1 MNRLKEGTLSMI
13 YTHSEKITSPSLSAS
28 AIHQNIFKTS
38 EKPSHSFY
46 AIHPDSRHYK
56 SFVLDRQR
64 VRKALGLET
73 EFHFARAPKRYLN
86 SWQPFDIN
94 FENLGASIRVAMPDI
109 MVRNGRLFLSLAAYE
124 VLSPIIAEHGEF
136 LPITYEG
143 NNGFIFNVLSV
154 VEDIFETDKNL
165 SDKNE
170 LGEVKSLYFRNNKIN
185 KMALFRTATDGYLEI
200 YCGEALKNTIEKNQL
215 KGITFNNNTENIYPS
230 H

>member
-1 MNRLKEGTLSMI
+1 M
-13 YTHSEKITSPSLSAS
+13 THLHTEKITCSPSSAS
-28 AIHQNIFKTS
+28 AIHHSTFKTS

-64 VRKALGLET
+64 VRKALGHET

-124 VLSPIIAEHGEF
+124 ALSPIIAEHGEF

-143 NNGFIFNVLSV
+143 NNGFIFNVLSAA
-154 VEDIFETDKNL
+154 EDIFETDKSISN
-165 SDKNE
+165 K
-170 LGEVKSLYFRNNKIN
+170 NKI
-185 KMALFRTATDGYLEI
+185 ALFRTADDGYLEI
-200 YCGEALKNTIEKNQL
+200 YCSEALKNAIEKNQL
-215 KGITFNNNTENIYPS
+215 KGIIFSSNSGNIYSS

>member
-1 MNRLKEGTLSMI
+1 M
-13 YTHSEKITSPSLSAS
+13 THLHTEKIANPSSLAS
-28 AIHQNIFKTS
+28 AIHQNAFKTN

-46 AIHPDSRHYK
+46 AIQPDSRHYK

-64 VRKALGLET
+64 VRKALGHET

-109 MVRNGRLFLSLAAYE
+109 MVRNGRLFLSIAAYE

-154 VEDIFETDKNL
+154 AEDIFETDKNL
-165 SDKNE
+165 SNKNE
-170 LGEVKSLYFRNNKIN
+170 LGEVKSLYSRSHNIN
-185 KMALFRTATDGYLEI
+185 KMALFRTAIDGYLEI
-200 YCGEALKNTIEKNQL
+200 YCSEVLKNAIEKKQL
-215 KGITFNNNTENIYPS
+215 KGIKFS
-230 H
+230 ADFFC